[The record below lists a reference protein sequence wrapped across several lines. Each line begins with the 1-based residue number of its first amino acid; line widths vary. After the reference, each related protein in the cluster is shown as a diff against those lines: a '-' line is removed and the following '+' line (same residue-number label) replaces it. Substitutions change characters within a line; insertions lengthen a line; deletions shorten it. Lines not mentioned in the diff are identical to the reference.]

1 MAAIVVGGCQKAPAP
16 AGQAQVSILALSAA
30 DVTKVDLAVSGP
42 ALAQPMVFSLFQQG
56 SVWGGLVGGIPAGGN
71 TTFTVIA
78 RDGSGTGIFQGM
90 ASNVTIVAGQ
100 IVTVVITAQQVSP
113 PAPFS
118 NATPVIDSLVASST
132 DVVPG
137 ATVQLHA
144 TAHDPNPADT
154 ITFLWTAA
162 AGTLSAS
169 NTPNVGWTAPA
180 SEGSY
185 PLVIKVTD
193 NHGASSTT
201 SVTVRVATANGRGQA
216 AVTVQFNEWPTV
228 NQVTATPAW
237 VVLGQPTALAA
248 SATDGDGDALT
259 YGWTSPCAGT
269 FSNTTAAPSFM
280 LSGQPSTS
288 ACTLT
293 VTVSDGRGGS
303 TTGEVT
309 LPVGVPTVNQA
320 PIIVSTLQGAT
331 MVDPGSAVTLMVEAA
346 DPEGAALTFA
356 WSSPVGSLAGK
367 TDTAST
373 SQVVWTAPATAN
385 GDWNITVTVSDGAS
399 STSYVFSPTPS
410 TPLPVKLLA
419 INDFHG
425 QISAGK
431 TVSGHKVGSAGVLAA
446 YLKTAMAGK
455 ENRTVIAEAGDL
467 IGASPASSALL
478 QDEPTVDFFNSLA
491 NSKCA
496 TMPDPLQQSAGLDR
510 FDVLFDPGCNLVGAP
525 GNHEFD
531 EGVDE
536 LMRLLGGGNHAKGP
550 FLDNPWRGARFPVV
564 SANITKADGTLLFR
578 PYVIKAIEGVKIAFV
593 GATLRD
599 TPNIVLPSGVAG
611 LTFGDEADAINAQV
625 ALLKAQGIHAIVV
638 VLHSGGTGQSSY
650 NGATKP
656 GSGSLSSDI
665 VGLVNRLDGDVDV
678 VLTAHSHAFT
688 NALVKNAGNKD
699 TLVTQAY
706 SAGTAYADID
716 LTIDRQTD
724 DILTKSASI
733 PTTYAD
739 SGAGLTPDTAMV
751 AITAAAEAMVA
762 PIANAPVTTS
772 TGILSKT
779 QTAAGEAPLGDLI
792 AEAHRVAMVADF
804 GITNPGG
811 MRADLP
817 QSCATT
823 PCSITWNDCF
833 TSQPFSNQVMA
844 VTLTGAQLRAGLEQ
858 QWTGT
863 NSGSNS
869 KILQISG
876 FTYSWSVSATP
887 GSRVVP
893 GSVKKL
899 DGTLVDPATNYVV
912 AMNNYLVG
920 GGDGFAAFTG
930 GTNRVTGPID
940 LDALVTYLRAIPS
953 PVSAASDGRITRLP

>member
-1 MAAIVVGGCQKAPAP
+1 MAATVLGGCHKTPEP
-16 AGQAQVSILALSAA
+16 TGQAQVSILALSAA
-30 DVTKVDLAVSGP
+30 DVMKVDLAVSGP
-42 ALAQPMVFSLFQQG
+42 ALAQPMAFSLFQQG

-71 TTFTVIA
+71 ATFTVRA
-78 RDGSGTGIFQGM
+78 SDRSGTEIFHGS
-90 ASNVTIVAGQ
+90 AGNVTIVAGQ
-100 IVTVVITAQQVSP
+100 VVTVVIAAQQVTP
-113 PAPFS
+113 PTPFS
-118 NATPVIDSLVASST
+118 NATPVIDSLVVSST

-137 ATVQLHA
+137 AVVQLHA

-154 ITFLWTAA
+154 ITYSWTAA
-162 AGTLSAS
+162 AGTLSA
-169 NTPNVGWTAPA
+169 NDTPNVGWTAPA

-185 PLVIKVTD
+185 QLVIKVTD
-193 NHGASSTT
+193 NHGASAST
-201 SVTVRVATANGRGQA
+201 SVTMRVANANVRGQA
-216 AVTVQFNEWPTV
+216 AVTVQFNQWPIV

-237 VVLGQPTALAA
+237 VALGQPTALVAT
-248 SATDGDGDALT
+248 ATDGDGDTLA
-259 YGWTSPCAGT
+259 YAWTSSCAGT
-269 FSNTTAAPSFM
+269 FSNTTTSPSFL
-280 LSGQPSTS
+280 LSGQPGAS

-303 TTGEVT
+303 TIGEVI

-331 MVDPGSAVTLMVEAA
+331 IVDPGSAVTLMVEAV
-346 DPEGAALTFA
+346 DPEGTALTFV
-356 WSSPVGSLAGK
+356 WSSPVGSLAGQ

-373 SQVVWTAPATAN
+373 SHVVWTAPATAK
-385 GDWNITVTVSDGAS
+385 GDWNISVTVSDGAS

-455 ENRTVIAEAGDL
+455 ENRTLIAEAGDL
-467 IGASPASSALL
+467 VGASPASSALL
-478 QDEPTVDFFNSLA
+478 QDEPSVDFFNAFA

-496 TMPDPLQQSAGLDR
+496 TLPDPSLQSTGLDR

-531 EGVDE
+531 EGVAE

-678 VLTAHSHAFT
+678 VLSAHSHAFT
-688 NALVKNAGNKD
+688 NAFVKNAGGND

-739 SGAGLTPDTAMV
+739 SGAGLTPDGAMV
-751 AITAAAEAMVA
+751 ALTGAAEAMVA

-779 QTAAGEAPLGDLI
+779 QTSAGEAPLGDLI
-792 AEAHRVAMVADF
+792 AEAHRVAMYADF

-823 PCSITWNDCF
+823 PCAITWNDCF

-844 VTLTGAQLRAGLEQ
+844 VTLTGAQLYAALEQ

-863 NSGSNS
+863 NSGSSS

-876 FTYSWSVSATP
+876 FSYSWSASATP

-899 DGTLVDPATNYVV
+899 DGTPVDAAANYVV

-940 LDALVTYLRAIPS
+940 LDALVTYLRTFPA